1 MLADRHSAP
10 QLVQFDASN
19 ASVGAK
25 SPFAA
30 SNWPVRNAARIDS
43 LHSQRRKFTSEKP
56 GHNRSRCHEPAP
68 GRSLLL
74 EIEGVESGYGKL
86 KILRG
91 INMSV
96 PNGSMVA
103 LLGGNGTGKSTLLKA
118 ISGLLPV
125 WAGKILFDGEPIQN
139 LKPHEIVRR
148 GLVQVTQGKDSYPG
162 MTVEDNLK
170 VGAFSRSDKAGVRQD
185 MERVYALFPRLK
197 QRRKQMSGTLSGGE
211 VQMLVIGRG
220 LMARP
225 KMIMLDEPSSALA
238 PKVVLDIFRAI
249 NKIRKEMNMTIL
261 LVEQNVRM
269 ALLLS
274 DYGYVIRDG
283 VIHIEGKASEMIDD
297 DNVRQSYLGGT
308 VADTDVAAL
317 S

>member
-1 MLADRHSAP
+1 
-10 QLVQFDASN
+10 
-19 ASVGAK
+19 
-25 SPFAA
+25 
-30 SNWPVRNAARIDS
+30 
-43 LHSQRRKFTSEKP
+43 
-56 GHNRSRCHEPAP
+56 
-68 GRSLLL
+68 LL

-91 INMSV
+91 ITMSV

-118 ISGLLPV
+118 ISGIIPV

-185 MERVYALFPRLK
+185 MERVYVLFPRLK

-220 LMARP
+220 MMARP

-249 NKIRKEMNMTIL
+249 HKIRKEMNMTIL

-269 ALLLS
+269 ALLMS
-274 DYGYVIRDG
+274 DYGYVVRDG
-283 VIHIEGKASEMIDD
+283 VIHLEGKASEMIDN

>member
-1 MLADRHSAP
+1 MLELR
-10 QLVQFDASN
+10 
-19 ASVGAK
+19 
-25 SPFAA
+25 
-30 SNWPVRNAARIDS
+30 
-43 LHSQRRKFTSEKP
+43 
-56 GHNRSRCHEPAP
+56 
-68 GRSLLL
+68 
-74 EIEGVESGYGKL
+74 GVESGYGKL
-86 KILRG
+86 KVLRG
-91 INMSV
+91 IDMSV
-96 PNGSMVA
+96 PNGSIVA

-118 ISGLLPV
+118 TSRLIPV
-125 WAGKILFDGEPIQN
+125 WAGEILLDGEPIQD
-139 LKPHEIVRR
+139 LKPHEVVRK

-162 MTVEDNLK
+162 MTVLDNLK

-185 MERVYALFPRLK
+185 LERVYALFPRLE
-197 QRRKQMSGTLSGGE
+197 QRQKQMAGTLSGGE

-238 PKVVLDIFRAI
+238 PKVVLEIFRVI
-249 NKIRKEMNMTIL
+249 NTIRKEMNMTIL

-283 VIHIEGKASEMIDD
+283 VIHIEGKASDLIDD

-308 VADTDVAAL
+308 VADTNVAAL